1 MGGRIPSLIR
11 AEEVRG
17 GGATVASGSGRR
29 RAWGG
34 ATERGGS
41 REVRGNGE
49 GIEKA
54 RVPYLAWAR
63 AQRGG
68 VLRDGLS
75 LGRRQWRV
83 VAPEEQGRRWWFVVA
98 KGGVEASL

>member
-1 MGGRIPSLIR
+1 MISPSDLGKWWP
-11 AEEVRG
+11 AEAAPRRRVAVG
-17 GGATVASGSGRR
+17 GGEHG
-29 RAWGG
+29 GG
-34 ATERGGS
+34 ATERGGG

-75 LGRRQWRV
+75 SGRRQWRL
-83 VAPEEQGRRWWFVVA
+83 VAALQGR
-98 KGGVEASL
+98 G